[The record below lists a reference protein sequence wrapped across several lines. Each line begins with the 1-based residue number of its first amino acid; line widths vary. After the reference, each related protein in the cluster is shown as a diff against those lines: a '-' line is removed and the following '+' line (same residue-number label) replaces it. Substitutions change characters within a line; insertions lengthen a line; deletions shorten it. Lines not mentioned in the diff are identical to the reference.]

1 MGERGPRKR
10 RADRRSPCSCCEGL
24 GRAGLAKEMREPG
37 LGEASGQRVGCAGL
51 HHAARCRQTRAPE
64 AVGEGWLE
72 DLGEDK
78 GRHRDLTL
86 TWWWP
91 VRGNAQEG
99 AGEGQRGEP
108 AAGVAGMGVG

>member
-1 MGERGPRKR
+1 MGRG
-10 RADRRSPCSCCEGL
+10 
-24 GRAGLAKEMREPG
+24 GLAKEMREPG
-37 LGEASGQRVGCAGL
+37 LREASGQRVGCAGL
-51 HHAARCRQTRAPE
+51 HNAARCRQTRAPE
-64 AVGEGWLE
+64 AVGEGLLG

-108 AAGVAGMGVG
+108 AAGVAGMGAG